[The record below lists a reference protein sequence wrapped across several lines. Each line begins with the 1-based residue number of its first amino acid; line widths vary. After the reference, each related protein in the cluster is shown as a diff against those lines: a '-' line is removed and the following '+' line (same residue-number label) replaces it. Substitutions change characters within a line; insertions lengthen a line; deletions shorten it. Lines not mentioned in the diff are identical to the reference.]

1 MINFEPLNT
10 LPQIQK
16 LLVNIPNNPGVYK
29 YFDESNTI
37 IYVGKAKNLKKRVN
51 SYFVKQHDNNKTR
64 VLVSKIRDIQYTVV
78 DSEYDALLLE
88 NLIIKE
94 LQPKY
99 NINLK
104 DDKSYPYIR
113 ISKDYFPKITVI
125 RNPVKDGSEL
135 IGPYANVKMMYSV
148 LDIVNKLYP
157 TRNCNLNLT
166 PKSIAEGKFS
176 VCLEYQIGNCKGPC
190 AGHESMAEYA
200 ESIAN
205 IRNILKGN
213 LMEIKKH
220 LKLKINEAAEVLA
233 FEKAHELKLKLDL
246 LETYQA
252 KSTIVS
258 QTINNV
264 DVFSITSNKNAFYV
278 NYLRVNNGMVVQ
290 SQNLEIKNKN
300 QETEAEILL
309 QAIAQFK
316 NNNPSEST
324 EFIVPFPIDLDAKFT
339 IIVPQLGDKKKLLD
353 LSFKNAMMLKQE
365 KQLAAER
372 LDPDIRVDRVLA
384 TMQSDLRLKE
394 PPQHIECFDNSNIQ
408 GTNPVSACVVFKNA
422 KPSKN
427 DYRHFNIKT
436 VIGPNDFASMQE
448 VLGRRYSR
456 MLAEGTTLP
465 NLIVVDGGKGQLS
478 ASVKTLKELNIYDK
492 VAIIGIAKRLE
503 EIYYPGDS
511 LPLYLD
517 KKSET
522 LKIIQ
527 QMRDEAHRFGITHHR
542 NRRSKGFVI
551 TELTEI
557 EGVGDKTAD
566 ILLKSFK
573 SLKKIKEASQEQ
585 LEAVVGKKTGATIY
599 HYFQDAKP
607 IV

>member
-1 MINFEPLNT
+1 LINFEPLNT

-16 LLVNIPNNPGVYK
+16 LLINIPSNPGVYK

-99 NINLK
+99 NISLK

-190 AGHESMAEYA
+190 AGHESMSEYA

-213 LMEIKKH
+213 LVEIKKH
-220 LKLKINEAAEVLA
+220 LKMKINEAAEVLA

-372 LDPDIRVDRVLA
+372 LDPELRIDRVLA

-573 SLKKIKEASQEQ
+573 SLKKIKEANQEQ
-585 LEAVVGKKTGATIY
+585 LETVVGKKTGATIY